1 MKNSSQMLL
10 PLAIVALIVMFTC
23 KYVPQKKE
31 KYCGS
36 CMMK

>member
-1 MKNSSQMLL
+1 MKNSSNMLL
-10 PLAIVALIVMFTC
+10 PLAILTLVIVFSY
-23 KYVPQKKE
+23 KYVPPKKE